1 MLTFV
6 CATANLHKARELE
19 EILRELGSFTLLP
32 RPAELAS
39 IEEDG
44 LTFEDNAILKASAV
58 CSFTGSAALADDSGL
73 EVAALSGQPGVFS
86 ARYAGEGASD
96 AANRQKLL
104 RELDGVT
111 DRAARFV
118 AAVAVAFPDGVIL
131 VVEGA
136 VEGSIA
142 EADRGE
148 GGFGYDSLFIPREGD
163 GRTFAAMSALEK
175 NELSHRGRALG
186 SMVEALSHAGR
197 R

>member
-6 CATANLHKARELE
+6 CATANLHKALELE
-19 EILRELGSFTLLP
+19 EILRGLGSFTLLP
-32 RPAELAS
+32 RPADLAS

-58 CSFTGSAALADDSGL
+58 CSATNRASIADDSGL
-73 EVAALSGQPGVFS
+73 EVDALSGQPGVFS

-96 AANRQKLL
+96 AENRQKLL
-104 RELDGVT
+104 LELKGVT
-111 DRAARFV
+111 HRSARFV

-142 EADRGE
+142 EADSGE
-148 GGFGYDSLFIPREGD
+148 GGFGYDSLFIPSEGD
-163 GRTFAAMSALEK
+163 GRTFAAMSAQEK
-175 NELSHRGRALG
+175 NELSHRGRALA
-186 SMVEALSHAGR
+186 SMVEALAHAGR